1 MSLKN
6 ASESIS
12 QKKNRH
18 IKYRSNPNIITAGL
32 IVESS
37 SIKDTVSKK
46 VHSMK
51 KVQDIYD
58 E

>member
-1 MSLKN
+1 ML
-6 ASESIS
+6 ASPSAR
-12 QKKNRH
+12 KKNRH
-18 IKYRSNPNIITAGL
+18 IKYSNPNIITAGL